1 MRIEEEYQNIVVEY
15 LDGLC
20 VIDESIRFTAIEP
33 SLYLSSERQKGRKKK
48 MGVRP
53 GFPDLLIVMPPML
66 FFIEMKKE
74 NSTMTNEQPNVFPKI
89 QECNVPVFIAHD
101 PIEAL
106 DIIHD
111 MMDKTGRNNFI

>member
-1 MRIEEEYQNIVVEY
+1 M
-15 LDGLC
+15 
-20 VIDESIRFTAIEP
+20 IDDSIRFTAIEP

-53 GFPDLLIVMPPML
+53 GFPDLMIAMPPML

-74 NSTMTNEQPNVFPKI
+74 DTTMTSEQPIVFPII
-89 QECNVPVFIAHD
+89 QKCNVPVFIAHD

-111 MMDKTGRNNFI
+111 MMEKTGRNNFL